1 MKLAE
6 ALSERSNIRS
16 RISQL
21 QDRLEMNARVQEG
34 EKPAEDP
41 EALLAELN
49 GLCARLEEL
58 ITRINL
64 TNAQTL
70 SDGETLTALLARRD
84 VLNLQ
89 IEAMRGFLREASALT
104 SRGMRSE
111 IKILSTVNVQQYRA
125 KTDALSKALREL
137 DVRIQG
143 LNWTTELI

>member
-6 ALSERSNIRS
+6 ALSERSDIRN

-21 QDRLEMNARVQEG
+21 ESRLQMNARVQEG
-34 EKPAEDP
+34 EKPSEDP
-41 EALLAELN
+41 EKLLAELN
-49 GLCARLEEL
+49 GLTDRLEYL
-58 ITRINL
+58 ITHINL
-64 TNAQTL
+64 TNAETI

-84 VLNLQ
+84 CLTLRVS
-89 IEAMRGFLREASALT
+89 AMRSFLNEASSLT

-111 IKILSTVNVQQYRA
+111 IKILSTVNVQEYRA
-125 KTDALSKALREL
+125 RTDLLSKELREL

>member
-6 ALSERSNIRS
+6 ALSERSDIRS

-21 QDRLEMNARVQEG
+21 QGRLEMNARVQEG

-58 ITRINL
+58 IRRINL

-89 IEAMRGFLREASALT
+89 IETMRGFLREASALT

>member
-6 ALSERSNIRS
+6 ALSERSDIRS

-21 QDRLEMNARVQEG
+21 QSRLEMNARVQEG

-41 EALLAELN
+41 ETLLAELN
-49 GLCARLEEL
+49 GLCTRLEEL

-89 IEAMRGFLREASALT
+89 IDAMRGFLREASALT

-111 IKILSTVNVQQYRA
+111 IKILSTVNVKQYRA
-125 KTDALSKALREL
+125 ETDALSKALREL

-143 LNWTTELI
+143 LNWTTELK

>member
-6 ALSERSNIRS
+6 ALSERSDIRS

-21 QDRLEMNARVQEG
+21 QSRLEMNARVQEG

-64 TNAQTL
+64 TNARTL

-125 KTDALSKALREL
+125 RTDALSKALREL

-143 LNWTTELI
+143 LNWTTELM

>member
-6 ALSERSNIRS
+6 ALSERSDIRS

-21 QDRLEMNARVQEG
+21 QSRLEMNARVQEG

>member
-6 ALSERSNIRS
+6 ALSERSDIRN

-21 QDRLEMNARVQEG
+21 ESRLQMNARVQEG
-34 EKPAEDP
+34 EKPSEDP
-41 EALLAELN
+41 EKLLAELN
-49 GLCARLEEL
+49 GLTDRLEYL
-58 ITRINL
+58 ITHINL
-64 TNAQTL
+64 TNASTI

-84 VLNLQ
+84 CLTLRVS
-89 IEAMRGFLREASALT
+89 AMRSFLNEASSLT

-111 IKILSTVNVQQYRA
+111 IKILSTVNVQEYRA
-125 KTDALSKALREL
+125 RTDLLSKELREL